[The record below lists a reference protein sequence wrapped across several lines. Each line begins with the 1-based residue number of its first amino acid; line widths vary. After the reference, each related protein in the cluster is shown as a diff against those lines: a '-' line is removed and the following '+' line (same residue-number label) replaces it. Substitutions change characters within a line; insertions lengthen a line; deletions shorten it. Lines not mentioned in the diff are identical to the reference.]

1 MEMAE
6 VKTVEAAD
14 GQDSPRAVVMPG
26 SLSGSSLPPHHSEQM
41 PQAHKPPPATCLPPT
56 TTQCLATLALTLLA
70 LEASLALAPALSLQG
85 FGVTC

>member
-26 SLSGSSLPPHHSEQM
+26 SLSGSSLRPHHSEQVTSASGKQGHQTPPSVAA
-41 PQAHKPPPATCLPPT
+41 PQDP
-56 TTQCLATLALTLLA
+56 
-70 LEASLALAPALSLQG
+70 
-85 FGVTC
+85 

>member
-26 SLSGSSLPPHHSEQM
+26 SLSGSSLQPHSEQVTSASGKQGHQTPPSVAA
-41 PQAHKPPPATCLPPT
+41 PQDP
-56 TTQCLATLALTLLA
+56 
-70 LEASLALAPALSLQG
+70 
-85 FGVTC
+85 